1 MLNAVMANNVEGILF
16 GERGQQQKAK
26 TTDNSSDERY
36 SATTVLVSSYVCMD
50 PSRRYYDARGAIVP
64 DALAELVKGKED
76 SVIGMFKWRRN
87 SKLAV
92 GLREAAVYES
102 LQLLQRTANA
112 KDHILAIFTGSNDE
126 PAISQ
131 FDFAFF
137 NRPNQ
142 STPFCKVP
150 TVIANLVESAQ
161 IQHQWF
167 APATPSFSHL
177 SGDRLTARL
186 QKLSTRYVQDHASC
200 LDDSLDILKVKKR
213 SRVLPVYGPRLTSAY
228 NLRLQ
233 DAAQTLMDS
242 EEELRRLRAKR
253 VGPGTPHDI
262 SPSHL
267 VPVSLSPTLPVSG
280 GVGAQVR
287 NPSPDRRMHTD
298 PFQRSHSPSDILNDL
313 DLL

>member
-1 MLNAVMANNVEGILF
+1 MPAVGDTLHVHIPGVLLALLQHEMLNAVMANNVEGILF

-26 TTDNSSDERY
+26 TTDNSSDEMY

-50 PSRRYYDARGAIVP
+50 PSRRYYDARGALVP

-102 LQLLQRTANA
+102 LQSLQRTANA
-112 KDHILAIFTGSNDE
+112 EDHILAIFTGSNDE

-186 QKLSTRYVQDHASC
+186 QKLSTRYVQDHAAC
-200 LDDSLDILKVKKR
+200 LDDSLDILK
-213 SRVLPVYGPRLTSAY
+213 
-228 NLRLQ
+228 

-267 VPVSLSPTLPVSG
+267 VPVSLSPTHPVSS
-280 GVGAQVR
+280 GVGVQLR
-287 NPSPDRRMHTD
+287 NPSPDRRMQTD